1 MKRHPLWSACGV
13 VALMVILFL
22 GLTLLSLPWFG
33 KKDLLSGQDKVGVVE
48 IKGLISE
55 SRPILKQLDQFNEDR
70 NIKAIVLRINS
81 PGGAVGPSQEIL
93 REVEKIRPKKKVVA
107 SLGTLAASGGYYIA
121 CGADLIMASPGTA
134 TGSIGV
140 IIQFTNVEQLA
151 KKLGLDFFAL
161 KAGRYKDVG
170 SPFRSMTQEEQA
182 YLQQLLDNIHQQ
194 FIRDVARNRK
204 LPQEKVRALSEGRIY
219 TGEEAKQEGLVDE
232 LGNLTDAIERA
243 GRLVGIKGKVEAVYP
258 EKDTF
263 SLLRLLLGQEAS
275 ESLTRLSLPYPEPAY
290 LPTWLR

>member
-1 MKRHPLWSACGV
+1 
-13 VALMVILFL
+13 
-22 GLTLLSLPWFG
+22 
-33 KKDLLSGQDKVGVVE
+33 
-48 IKGLISE
+48 
-55 SRPILKQLDQFNEDR
+55 
-70 NIKAIVLRINS
+70 
-81 PGGAVGPSQEIL
+81 
-93 REVEKIRPKKKVVA
+93 
-107 SLGTLAASGGYYIA
+107 
-121 CGADLIMASPGTA
+121 
-134 TGSIGV
+134 
-140 IIQFTNVEQLA
+140 
-151 KKLGLDFFAL
+151 
-161 KAGRYKDVG
+161 
-170 SPFRSMTQEEQA
+170 
-182 YLQQLLDNIHQQ
+182 
-194 FIRDVARNRK
+194 VARNRK